1 MKRSYSFSTTRML
14 NSLEF
19 VKWDLSFNY
28 MKYYSNN
35 FSRSH
40 VTDIYAITLILLE
53 INVFMMC
60 SNSTKRSHLWDAKSK
75 LNKCQIEHVLISIW
89 TQDEVDSTINGVD
102 SSLH

>member
-1 MKRSYSFSTTRML
+1 
-14 NSLEF
+14 
-19 VKWDLSFNY
+19 
-28 MKYYSNN
+28 
-35 FSRSH
+35 
-40 VTDIYAITLILLE
+40 
-53 INVFMMC
+53 MC